1 MKTFALVGRNIS
13 YSFSR
18 RYFAEKFA
26 HEQITDSEYVN
37 FDIPTIEE
45 LPALIRTTPTLVGMN
60 VTIPYKEAILPLLD
74 EQSEELMTIKA
85 CNTIKVLPTGKLK
98 GYNTDYIGFHDSLV
112 LYLKPH
118 HNKALI
124 LGTGGAS
131 KAVIFTLEQLG
142 IPYILVSRKAS
153 AQAISY
159 ASLGEEIIKSHL
171 LIINTTPLGTSPDTQ
186 AFPPIPYEFITDKHL
201 LYDLIYNP
209 EKTVFL
215 AKGEA
220 QGATILNG
228 YPMLAFQAEA
238 SWEIW
243 NSEK

>member
-98 GYNTDYIGFHDSLV
+98 GYNTDYIGFHDSSV

-159 ASLGEEIIKSHL
+159 ASLGEEIIRSHL
-171 LIINTTPLGTSPDTQ
+171 LIINTPPLGTSPDTQ
-186 AFPPIPYEFITDKHL
+186 AFPPIPYEFVTDKHL

-228 YPMLAFQAEA
+228 YPMLALQAEA

>member
-159 ASLGEEIIKSHL
+159 ASLGEEIIRSHL

-186 AFPPIPYEFITDKHL
+186 AFPPIPYEFVTDKHL

-228 YPMLAFQAEA
+228 YLMLAFQSAA
-238 SWEIW
+238 
-243 NSEK
+243 

>member
-37 FDIPTIEE
+37 FDIPIIEE

-159 ASLGEEIIKSHL
+159 ASLGEEIIRSHL

-186 AFPPIPYEFITDKHL
+186 AFPPIPYEFVTDKHL

-228 YPMLAFQAEA
+228 YPMLALQAEA

>member
-159 ASLGEEIIKSHL
+159 ASLGEEIIRSHL

-186 AFPPIPYEFITDKHL
+186 AFPPIPYEFVTDKHL

-228 YPMLAFQAEA
+228 YPMLALQAEA

>member
-45 LPALIRTTPTLVGMN
+45 LPALIRTTPTLIGMN

-159 ASLGEEIIKSHL
+159 ASLGEEIIRSHL

-186 AFPPIPYEFITDKHL
+186 AFPPIPYEFVTDKHL

-228 YPMLAFQAEA
+228 YPMLALQAEA

>member
-153 AQAISY
+153 DQAISY
-159 ASLGEEIIKSHL
+159 ASLGEEIIRSHL

-186 AFPPIPYEFITDKHL
+186 AFPPIPYEFVTDKHL

-228 YPMLAFQAEA
+228 YPMLALQAEA

>member
-186 AFPPIPYEFITDKHL
+186 AFPPIPYEFGTDKHL

-228 YPMLAFQAEA
+228 YPMLALQAEA

>member
-37 FDIPTIEE
+37 FDIPIIEE

-131 KAVIFTLEQLG
+131 KAVIFTLDQLG

-159 ASLGEEIIKSHL
+159 ASLGEEIIRSHL

-186 AFPPIPYEFITDKHL
+186 AFPPIPYEFVTDKHL

-228 YPMLAFQAEA
+228 YPMLALQAEA

>member
-74 EQSEELMTIKA
+74 EQREELMTIKA

-153 AQAISY
+153 DQAISY
-159 ASLGEEIIKSHL
+159 ASLGEEIIRSHL

-186 AFPPIPYEFITDKHL
+186 AFPPIPYEFVTDKHL

-228 YPMLAFQAEA
+228 YPMLALQAEA

>member
-186 AFPPIPYEFITDKHL
+186 AFPPIPYEFVTDKHL

-228 YPMLAFQAEA
+228 YPMLALQAEA